1 MSVTID
7 LTGANSYFALRNHI
21 QAEVWKGFGPDQQAG
36 AIAHAARLISRE
48 LGKEVTDETVQA
60 STYYH
65 PDRAVYEQALYM
77 LKNSFAIPN
86 AQQTAPHFT
95 AVDMGAGG
103 GASPKAA
110 DPDELCAEA
119 ARFLTRPRRQI
130 YLVRG

>member
-1 MSVTID
+1 MSVAID
-7 LTGANSYFALRNHI
+7 LSGANSYFAPRNHL
-21 QAEVWKGFGPDQQAG
+21 QAEVWKGFGADQQAG
-36 AIAHAARLISRE
+36 AIAHASRLISRE
-48 LGKEVTDETVQA
+48 LGKEVADETVDA
-60 STYYH
+60 SIYYH

-95 AVDMGAGG
+95 AVDMGTGR
-103 GASPKAA
+103 ASPKAA

-119 ARFLTRPRRQI
+119 ARFLIRPRRQI